1 MDTVVAKCNLQSI
14 QPKLT
19 IGPPNGR
26 SMRTSY
32 TYKLVTNSCL
42 GIWLGQCGLGTWRT
56 QGYLLYLVTLLP
68 LPLFLRFVVLV
79 TVHLYDP
86 LYGTPFRGELGQSR
100 AHRVLP
106 LFPGPWPGIRGG
118 GALVLFL
125 GPARF
130 RTTTPIL
137 PRL

>member
-1 MDTVVAKCNLQSI
+1 MDTVVAKCSLQSI
-14 QPKLT
+14 QPKL
-19 IGPPNGR
+19 IIEAPNGR
-26 SMRTSY
+26 FMRTSY
-32 TYKLVTNSCL
+32 TYELVTNSCL
-42 GIWLGQCGLGTWRT
+42 GIWLGRCGLGTWRT

-86 LYGTPFRGELGQSR
+86 LYGTPFRGSLGS
-100 AHRVLP
+100 HVHIGCSHCSPDHGL
-106 LFPGPWPGIRGG
+106 GSEG

-130 RTTTPIL
+130 RTTAPIL